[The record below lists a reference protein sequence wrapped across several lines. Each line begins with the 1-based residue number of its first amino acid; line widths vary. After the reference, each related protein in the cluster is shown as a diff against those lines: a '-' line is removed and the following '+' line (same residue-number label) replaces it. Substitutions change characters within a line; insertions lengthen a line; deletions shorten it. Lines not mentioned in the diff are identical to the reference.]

1 MNKKVE
7 KKESKKKEKVTIT
20 PAEQEKMTRRKR
32 IYMISTSFVII
43 AVAAICIFVY
53 NLQSGLIK
61 IDLDE
66 YLELNKSE
74 SRKLIYVGDNG
85 IVSQELTPVLKELLR
100 SSHKQEYYYEHK
112 SLDNDNQMKFVKS
125 NSVTSK
131 EEGYI
136 LPFLIV
142 VEDKKV
148 VASYEGYLDR
158 DNLIKFLKEEGYY

>member
-43 AVAAICIFVY
+43 AVTAICIFVY

-66 YLELNKSE
+66 YFK
-74 SRKLIYVGDNG
+74 R
-85 IVSQELTPVLKELLR
+85 T
-100 SSHKQEYYYEHK
+100 
-112 SLDNDNQMKFVKS
+112 
-125 NSVTSK
+125 
-131 EEGYI
+131 
-136 LPFLIV
+136 
-142 VEDKKV
+142 
-148 VASYEGYLDR
+148 
-158 DNLIKFLKEEGYY
+158 

>member
-1 MNKKVE
+1 
-7 KKESKKKEKVTIT
+7 
-20 PAEQEKMTRRKR
+20 
-32 IYMISTSFVII
+32 
-43 AVAAICIFVY
+43 
-53 NLQSGLIK
+53 
-61 IDLDE
+61 
-66 YLELNKSE
+66 
-74 SRKLIYVGDNG
+74 
-85 IVSQELTPVLKELLR
+85 
-100 SSHKQEYYYEHK
+100 
-112 SLDNDNQMKFVKS
+112 MKFVKS

>member
-85 IVSQELTPVLKELLR
+85 IVSQELTPVLRELLR
-100 SSHKQEYYYEHK
+100 SSHKQAYYYEHK

>member
-100 SSHKQEYYYEHK
+100 SSHKQAYYYEHT